1 MEATV
6 PMGTE
11 NLPLTIGLMVG
22 CVVLVA
28 LLAGSEA
35 ALLSVSKIRIRNL
48 AEQGVKSA
56 LAVAKLVEKHDKLF
70 ATILTTENF
79 FIIIASSLGTALAL
93 KTFGPDMLLVSSLVL
108 TVLVVIFG
116 EITPKVYAA
125 QNSEKVA
132 LAVAR
137 PMLFIVRLLSP
148 VIGILVGITSGL
160 LRLTGH
166 HGRTHS
172 PFVTEEEL
180 RMMIDVSGTEG
191 VLQHEERE
199 LLQNVFEFGDTVASE
214 VMVSRTRVVALEE
227 DATLRDLLH
236 TAAETGHSR
245 YPIYRE
251 SIDTVIGIVH
261 LKDALVTLADDPGA
275 MDQPLL
281 PLMKPPVYIP
291 ENKKIAELLPLMQK
305 RRLQMVIVADEFGGT
320 EGIVTIENLL
330 EEIVGDIDDE
340 HDTDDEADVQTV
352 DEKTAV
358 VDGSV
363 TIDDVNE
370 QVQINLPYG
379 PYQTL
384 AGFIMT
390 ELGHIPHTGERL
402 VYDGIEFTVT
412 EVHGPRVEK
421 ITIVK
426 A

>member
-1 MEATV
+1 MEATL
-6 PMGTE
+6 PIGSD
-11 NLPLTIGLMVG
+11 NLPVTIATMVL
-22 CVVLVA
+22 CVILVA

-79 FIIIASSLGTALAL
+79 FIIIASSLGTATAL
-93 KTFGPDMLLVSSLVL
+93 KMFGPEMLIWASLVL
-108 TVLVVIFG
+108 TILVVIFG
-116 EITPKVYAA
+116 EITPKTFAA
-125 QNSEKVA
+125 QNAEKVS
-132 LAVAR
+132 LLVAR
-137 PMLFIVRLLSP
+137 PMLW
-148 VIGILVGITSGL
+148 LVTITSPFISILSAITAML
-160 LRLTGH
+160 LRLTGQ
-166 HGRTHS
+166 HGRVHS

-180 RMMIDVSGTEG
+180 RMMIDVSSTEG

-214 VMVSRTRVVALEE
+214 VMISRTRVIALE
-227 DATLRDLLH
+227 DDTTLRDLLH

-245 YPIYRE
+245 YPIYHE
-251 SIDTVIGIVH
+251 SIDTVVGIIH
-261 LKDALVTLADDPGA
+261 LKDALVTLAGDPAA
-275 MDQPLL
+275 MDQPILA
-281 PLMKPPVYIP
+281 LMKPPVFIP

-305 RRLQMVIVADEFGGT
+305 RRLQMVVVADEFGGT

-340 HDTDDEADVQTV
+340 HHVDDEAEVQTV

-358 VDGSV
+358 VDGTV
-363 TIDDVNE
+363 TIDDVND

-390 ELGHIPHTGERL
+390 QLGHIPHAGEKL
-402 VYDGIEFTVT
+402 IYDSIEFTIT
-412 EVHGPRVEK
+412 EVHGPRVDK
-421 ITIVK
+421 VTIVK

>member
-6 PMGTE
+6 PIGVDNFTF
-11 NLPLTIGLMVG
+11 TIGMIVL

-48 AEQGVKSA
+48 ADQGVRNA

-79 FIIIASSLGTALAL
+79 FIIIASSLGTAMAL
-93 KTFGPDMLLVSSLVL
+93 KLFHGESVILSSFLL
-108 TVLVVIFG
+108 TIFVVIFG
-116 EITPKVYAA
+116 EITPKTFAA
-125 QNSEKVA
+125 QNAEKVS

-137 PMLFIVRLLSP
+137 PMLFLVNLLTP
-148 VIGILVGITSGL
+148 IITVL
-160 LRLTGH
+160 NLFTTAILRLTGQH
-166 HGRTHS
+166 VKAHS

-180 RMMIDVSGTEG
+180 RMMIDLSGTEG
-191 VLQHEERE
+191 ILQHEERE

-214 VMVSRTRVVALEE
+214 VMISRTRVIGLPE
-227 DATLRDLLH
+227 DATFRDLLE
-236 TAAETGHSR
+236 AAGSSGHSR
-245 YPIYRE
+245 YPVYRD

-261 LKDALVTLADDPGA
+261 LKDALISLAGKLGE
-275 MDQPLL
+275 MDQPIKPLL
-281 PLMKPPVYIP
+281 TAPVFIP

-330 EEIVGDIDDE
+330 EEIVGDIEDE
-340 HDTDDEADVQTV
+340 HHVDNDEQVQTV
-352 DEKTAV
+352 DERTAV
-358 VDGSV
+358 VEGSI

-384 AGFIMT
+384 AGFILSQ
-390 ELGHIPHTGERL
+390 LGHIPFAGEKL
-402 VYDGIEFTVT
+402 QYDTIEFTITAVQ
-412 EVHGPRVEK
+412 GPRIEK
-421 ITIVK
+421 VMIVK
-426 A
+426 S

>member
-1 MEATV
+1 MEATL
-6 PMGTE
+6 PIGSE
-11 NLPLTIGLMVG
+11 NLPLTIGLMVL
-22 CVVLVA
+22 CVILVA

-93 KTFGPDMLLVSSLVL
+93 KMFGPDMLIWASLVL
-108 TVLVVIFG
+108 TFLVVIFG
-116 EITPKVYAA
+116 EITPKTYAA
-125 QNSEKVA
+125 QNAEKVS
-132 LAVAR
+132 LLVAR
-137 PMLFIVRLLSP
+137 PMLVLVNILTPLISILSA
-148 VIGILVGITSGL
+148 ITSML
-160 LRLTGH
+160 LRLTGQ
-166 HGRTHS
+166 HGKGHS

-180 RMMIDVSGTEG
+180 RMMIDVSSTEG

-214 VMVSRTRVVALEE
+214 VMVSRTRVIALAE
-227 DATLRDLLH
+227 DATFRDLLQ

-245 YPIYRE
+245 YPVYRE
-251 SIDTVIGIVH
+251 SIDTVVGIVH
-261 LKDALVTLADDPGA
+261 LKDVLVILSEDPGA
-275 MDQPLL
+275 MDRPIQ
-281 PLMKPPVYIP
+281 PLMKPPVFIP

-305 RRLQMVIVADEFGGT
+305 RRLQMVVVADEFGGT

-340 HDTDDEADVQTV
+340 HHVDDEAEVQNV
-352 DEKTAV
+352 DERTSV

-363 TIDDVNE
+363 TIDDVND

-384 AGFIMT
+384 AGFILT
-390 ELGHIPHTGERL
+390 QLGHIPFSGEKL
-402 VYDGIEFTVT
+402 VFDSIEFTVT
-412 EVHGPRVEK
+412 AVHGPRIEK
-421 ITIVK
+421 VTIVK

>member
-1 MEATV
+1 MEATL
-6 PMGTE
+6 PLGSE
-11 NLPLTIGLMVG
+11 NLPLTIALMVL
-22 CVVLVA
+22 CVILVA

-79 FIIIASSLGTALAL
+79 FIIIASSLGTAMAL
-93 KTFGPDMLLVSSLVL
+93 KMLGPNMLILASLVL

-116 EITPKVYAA
+116 EITPKTFAA
-125 QNSEKVA
+125 QNAEKVS
-132 LAVAR
+132 LLVAR
-137 PMLFIVRLLSP
+137 PMLW
-148 VIGILVGITSGL
+148 LVTITSPFISILTAITATL
-160 LRLTGH
+160 LRLTGQ
-166 HGRTHS
+166 HGRVHS

-180 RMMIDVSGTEG
+180 RMMIDVSSTEG
-191 VLQHEERE
+191 VLQREERE

-214 VMVSRTRVVALEE
+214 VMVSRTRVVALDE
-227 DATLRDLLH
+227 DATFRELLQ

-245 YPIYRE
+245 YPVYRE
-251 SIDTVIGIVH
+251 SIDTVVGVVH
-261 LKDALVTLADDPGA
+261 LKDALVTLAEDPGA
-275 MDQPLL
+275 LDMPIL
-281 PLMKPPVYIP
+281 PLMKAPVFIP

-330 EEIVGDIDDE
+330 EEIVGDIEDE
-340 HDTDDEADVQTV
+340 HHVDDEAEVQTV

-358 VDGSV
+358 VDGTV

-390 ELGHIPHTGERL
+390 QLGHIPHAGEKL
-402 VYDGIEFTVT
+402 VYDSIEFTVT

-421 ITIVK
+421 VTIVK